1 MRKVKRYFSGI
12 IAMLLL
18 VASIP
23 MNVFGATTLAITTQ
37 PTSQTI
43 VEGKTVTFS
52 VVATGATSY
61 QWQTYNNSKWTN
73 LSWTG
78 ATTNKMTFTSDAK

>member
-12 IAMLLL
+12 IAILLL

-37 PTSQTI
+37 PVSQ
-43 VEGKTVTFS
+43 VVLDGKTVGFS

-61 QWQTYNNSKWTN
+61 QWQYNKGT
-73 LSWTG
+73 
-78 ATTNKMTFTSDAK
+78 

>member
-12 IAMLLL
+12 IAILLL

-37 PTSQTI
+37 PVSQ
-43 VEGKTVTFS
+43 VVLDGKTVGFS

-61 QWQTYNNSKWTN
+61 QWQYNKGTGWKNATN
-73 LSWTG
+73 
-78 ATTNKMTFTSDAK
+78 ADV